1 MSTANTRE
9 PSFTA
14 VTGESFADAL
24 AMPPSAKGE
33 PAGERGGWR
42 RSDRTAA
49 APPGAGRRRAPAD
62 PPVGGPG
69 RATTPQRRTGSVPAP
84 LLCVGAMVTVQL
96 GIALS
101 KPLFGVLGVGGATF
115 LRLTVAAAVLLA
127 VTRPRL
133 RGRSRRD
140 LLSAV
145 LLGLASAGMT
155 LLFAGATDRLPM
167 GTASTIEFLG
177 PLAVA
182 LALARRAS
190 HLVWALLAGGGVAL
204 LTLLGGGEGGGL
216 DPVGLAYAFG
226 AAACYAGYILFT
238 DRVGAAF
245 RGFEGLAVSFTIAA
259 LALAPFG
266 AAGAWHGL
274 AAVDSPALVLG
285 AVAGVALL
293 FPIVPYALEM
303 TALRRMPQRVF
314 SVLVS
319 LDPAVSALVG
329 LVVLGQLLGA
339 VQVAGIGCVV
349 AASVG
354 ATLTA
359 RR

>member
-1 MSTANTRE
+1 MPSANSCE
-9 PSFTA
+9 PA
-14 VTGESFADAL
+14 LADAL
-24 AMPPSAKGE
+24 AMPPSPKGE

-42 RSDRTAA
+42 RRGA
-49 APPGAGRRRAPAD
+49 APSVTID
-62 PPVGGPG
+62 PPPGGTAGTHRPTAG
-69 RATTPQRRTGSVPAP
+69 SRIADAQRRLGSIPAP
-84 LLCVGAMVTVQL
+84 LLCVVSMFAVQL
-96 GIALS
+96 GIAAS
-101 KPLFGVLGVGGATF
+101 KPLFGLLGVGGATF
-115 LRLTVAAAVLLA
+115 LRLALAAGLLLT

-140 LLSAV
+140 LGLAV
-145 LLGLASAGMT
+145 LLGVASAGMT
-155 LLFAGATDRLPM
+155 SLFAGAVDRLPM

-182 LALARRAS
+182 LTLARRVS
-190 HLVWALLAGGGVAL
+190 HLLWALLAGGGVVL
-204 LTLLGGGEGGGL
+204 LTLLGEGSDGGGL

-238 DRVGAAF
+238 DKVGAAF
-245 RGFEGLAVSFTIAA
+245 KGFEGLAVSFTIGT

-266 AAGAWHGL
+266 AVEAWHGL
-274 AAVDSPALVLG
+274 ADASAPALLLL

-293 FPIVPYALEM
+293 IPVIPYALEM
-303 TALRRMPQRVF
+303 AALRRMPQRVF
-314 SVLVS
+314 SVIVS

-329 LVVLGQLLGA
+329 LVVLHQLLGW
-339 VQVAGIGCVV
+339 VQVAGIACVV
-349 AASVG
+349 VASVG